1 MSHKICLG
9 KKAGPVANEKDIRR
23 WRWGGGGDREGG
35 TVGTR
40 SVAQLPTA
48 ADNHPL
54 INPVGIAVVTAIQ
67 AVLLSAGYQP
77 QNR

>member
-9 KKAGPVANEKDIRR
+9 KKAGPVPNEKDIRR
-23 WRWGGGGDREGG
+23 RWGGGGGG
-35 TVGTR
+35 VGETVGMR